1 MNNKLLSVIAFLA
14 VALFSTNAFSGSFNI
29 GAAGAIANVEASG
42 TETPSLDTSD
52 SSDRSKEVSN
62 NVFIGSVF
70 AEYESDYLGGLT
82 LGFEYIPGSA
92 DVSSEVQTRTD
103 TEKSVSG
110 DATQN
115 ADERQFKANAE
126 IENYHSVYVELPVG
140 GGPFFVRG
148 GMAQI
153 DVNTNEVKSSNGGS
167 YGNATLDG
175 YNIGLGLKGTMG
187 NGLGVKFYYEQTDF
201 DTLSLTSTGNS
212 ADSGTN
218 SISADLDVQAV
229 KLAVSYKF

>member
-126 IENYHSVYVELPVG
+126 IENYHSLYVELPVG

-148 GMAQI
+148 GMAQV
-153 DVNTNEVKSSNGGS
+153 DVNTNEVNPK
-167 YGNATLDG
+167 
-175 YNIGLGLKGTMG
+175 
-187 NGLGVKFYYEQTDF
+187 
-201 DTLSLTSTGNS
+201 LS
-212 ADSGTN
+212 
-218 SISADLDVQAV
+218 VV
-229 KLAVSYKF
+229 VWV

>member
-29 GAAGAIANVEASG
+29 GAAGALAKIEASG

-52 SSDRSKEVSN
+52 SSDRSDEVTN
-62 NVFIGSVF
+62 DVFIGSLF

-82 LGFEYIPGSA
+82 VGFEMIPGSA
-92 DVSSEVQTRTD
+92 DVSDKVKTRTD

-110 DATQN
+110 DNTQN
-115 ADERQFKANAE
+115 TDTREFKANAE
-126 IENYHSVYVELPVG
+126 IEDYMSLYVELPVG
-140 GGPFFVRG
+140 GGPFFFRG

-175 YNIGLGLKGTMG
+175 INVGLGLKGTMA